1 MENQSNAR
9 KTQYEFFLFG
19 DNTRVRTI
27 PVSETSF
34 TAPKAMD
41 ASPFGTLSGE
51 LRNRIYHFCFQSQLA
66 GQIHVDIRGDRAR
79 VRRNKKEVRSA
90 LALTATSRLLHNET
104 LAIFWSKASF
114 RIIADTL
121 TAFSYP
127 RDTILRVK
135 PKDRADSVNE
145 GRVANL
151 RRWLRRS
158 GILDVKHL
166 LRPIELDLGVWDPS
180 IYTHTQQPLMLRLI
194 ATSTMALTAPLES
207 IMCYSL
213 NSAAECTLIFRV
225 SVAPSTA
232 LGPIYVP
239 NDRKQALA
247 VVEKLCKSRQ
257 KDYHALYQQ
266 GLFTRHGYSVVFNDI
281 ASCRAVADLLVD
293 HIVEEKEVESDDP
306 DGSV

>member
-1 MENQSNAR
+1 M
-9 KTQYEFFLFG
+9 
-19 DNTRVRTI
+19 
-27 PVSETSF
+27 
-34 TAPKAMD
+34 
-41 ASPFGTLSGE
+41 
-51 LRNRIYHFCFQSQLA
+51 
-66 GQIHVDIRGDRAR
+66 
-79 VRRNKKEVRSA
+79 
-90 LALTATSRLLHNET
+90 
-104 LAIFWSKASF
+104 
-114 RIIADTL
+114 
-121 TAFSYP
+121 
-127 RDTILRVK
+127 
-135 PKDRADSVNE
+135 
-145 GRVANL
+145 
-151 RRWLRRS
+151 
-158 GILDVKHL
+158 
-166 LRPIELDLGVWDPS
+166 WDPS
-180 IYTHTQQPLMLRLI
+180 IYTHTQQPLILRLI
-194 ATSTMALTAPLES
+194 AKSTMAVTAPLES

-257 KDYHALYQQ
+257 KDYQALYQQ